1 MAVTMINPYLFYNGT
16 ASKALDLY
24 KTALGAKAVGD
35 ISKFGDAPGTAAGD
49 ADRVMHAMLDISG
62 QTIMLSDTM
71 SQQPVAEGGNV
82 QVCLNFDDV
91 DETNQKFTALSA
103 GGNVTMPLAD
113 TFWGARFGTLTD
125 AYGIQWMFNCQL
137 KK

>member
-1 MAVTMINPYLFYNGT
+1 
-16 ASKALDLY
+16 
-24 KTALGAKAVGD
+24 
-35 ISKFGDAPGTAAGD
+35 
-49 ADRVMHAMLDISG
+49 MLDISG

-71 SQQPVAEGGNV
+71 RDQPVGEGGNI

-91 DETNQKFTALSA
+91 DETDQKFTALSA
-103 GGNVTMPLAD
+103 GGKVTMPLAD

>member
-16 ASKALDLY
+16 AAQALELY
-24 KTALGAKAVGD
+24 KTALGAKPVGD
-35 ISKFGDAPGTAAGD
+35 VSRFGDAPGTAAGD

-91 DETNQKFTALSA
+91 DETNQKFAALSA
-103 GGNVTMPLAD
+103 GGKVTMPLAD

-125 AYGIQWMFNCQL
+125 AFGVQWMFNCQL
-137 KK
+137 EK

>member
-16 ASKALDLY
+16 AAKALELY
-24 KTALGAKAVGD
+24 RTALGARTVGD
-35 ISKFGDAPGTAAGD
+35 VAKFGDAPGTAAGD

-91 DETNQKFTALSA
+91 DETNQKFAALSA
-103 GGNVTMPLAD
+103 GGKVTMPLAD

-125 AYGIQWMFNCQL
+125 AFGVQWMFNCQL

>member
-16 ASKALDLY
+16 AGKALELY
-24 KTALGAKAVGD
+24 RTALGARTVGD

-91 DETNQKFTALSA
+91 DETNQKFAALSA

-125 AYGIQWMFNCQL
+125 AFGVQWMFNCQL